1 MAKKPKQDDED
12 EAGGREAADAG
23 SGKKKKLVVFAA
35 AGALALLLLGG
46 GGYFFLAGGDG
57 GTEQAAADA
66 AKPVVFVDMREMII
80 NLAAEPPNERPRF
93 LKFTVAL
100 EMDDPAAVAA
110 VQPLMPR
117 IEDAFQV
124 YLRELR
130 PSELDGSAG
139 VYRLREELLRRV
151 NIAVHPAK
159 VNALLFKDVV
169 VQ

>member
-1 MAKKPKQDDED
+1 MAKNQDDEEKTEGAGEA
-12 EAGGREAADAG
+12 EAGAAR
-23 SGKKKKLVVFAA
+23 KKKLVILAG
-35 AGALALLLLGG
+35 AGALALLLAGG
-46 GGYFFLAGGDG
+46 GGYYFLSGEDPA
-57 GTEQAAADA
+57 EVVDA
-66 AKPVVFVDMREMII
+66 PKPVLFVDMREMIV
-80 NLAAEPPNERPRF
+80 NLAFEPPQERPRF
-93 LKFTVAL
+93 LKFQASL
-100 EMDDPAAVAA
+100 EMDDPLAVAA

-139 VYRLREELLRRV
+139 VHRLREELLRRV

-159 VNALLFKDVV
+159 VNALLFKEVV